1 MINNDKIN
9 IVSRKARLS
18 DFLDIDEESYEN
30 GNKYN
35 NNYNNNN
42 DRIQKNQQEF
52 GQKKRIKP

>member
-35 NNYNNNN
+35 YNNNN